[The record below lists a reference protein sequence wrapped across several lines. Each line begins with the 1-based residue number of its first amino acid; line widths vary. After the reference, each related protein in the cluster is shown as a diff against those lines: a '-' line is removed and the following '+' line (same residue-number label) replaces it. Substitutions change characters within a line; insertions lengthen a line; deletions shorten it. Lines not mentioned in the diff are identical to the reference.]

1 MARRKAIM
9 KKVFYILV
17 TVALIIAAYFFYE
30 NYEFNKYIN
39 NPPKSD
45 MNIPINEQ
53 APVQSKGRVEISAPI
68 STVWK
73 ILTGIDKWPG
83 WQKSVTKT
91 TIHGEIKEA
100 AQFEW
105 KSDGLSFKSRVHTM
119 VPESKF
125 GWTGTTLGAYAIHN
139 WFFESNGNKT
149 IVRVEESLQGVFPR
163 LFKNYFQKNLDSGI
177 LKNMNELKAAS
188 EKK

>member
-1 MARRKAIM
+1 
-9 KKVFYILV
+9 
-17 TVALIIAAYFFYE
+17 
-30 NYEFNKYIN
+30 
-39 NPPKSD
+39 
-45 MNIPINEQ
+45 
-53 APVQSKGRVEISAPI
+53 
-68 STVWK
+68 
-73 ILTGIDKWPG
+73 
-83 WQKSVTKT
+83 
-91 TIHGEIKEA
+91 
-100 AQFEW
+100 
-105 KSDGLSFKSRVHTM
+105 M